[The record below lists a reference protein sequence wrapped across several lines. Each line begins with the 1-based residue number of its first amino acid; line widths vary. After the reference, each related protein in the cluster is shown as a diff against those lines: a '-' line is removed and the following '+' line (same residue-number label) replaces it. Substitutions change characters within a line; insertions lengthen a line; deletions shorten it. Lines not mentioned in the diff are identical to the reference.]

1 MNRSATCLHGAA
13 QIPLIQLIR
22 TFSAIQSAFQIKMA
36 MINIAIQEDLADALA
51 VVARSMKALLLGQP
65 NQWVRCSDTEDPRM
79 VHWSPTNSCEVLVSL
94 S

>member
-22 TFSAIQSAFQIKMA
+22 TFPAIQGAFQIKMA

-51 VVARSMKALLLGQP
+51 LIARSMKALLLGQP
-65 NQWVRCSDTEDPRM
+65 NQRVRRSDTDDPRM
-79 VHWSPTNSCEVLVSL
+79 VHWSPTNSCEASVSVF
-94 S
+94 